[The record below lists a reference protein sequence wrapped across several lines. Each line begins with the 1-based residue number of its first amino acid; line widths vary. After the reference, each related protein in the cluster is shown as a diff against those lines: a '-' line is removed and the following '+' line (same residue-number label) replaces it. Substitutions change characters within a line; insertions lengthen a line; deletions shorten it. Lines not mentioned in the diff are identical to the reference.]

1 MKTTEWPFRG
11 RIGPEITRKSVAFS
25 GLILVGVL
33 AAGGTATARNVI
45 GVYGAWGAFSDAMPR
60 RCYAMARPL
69 ERGGAAFAAIANWP
83 GERIRHQL
91 HLRLSRPRSERAPVT
106 LAVGERRFVLMAG
119 PSDAWSPDAATDQA
133 IVTAMRS
140 ARSMT
145 VETIAAN
152 GRPFVDSYA
161 LNGAA
166 AAIDAARLGCGTAP
180 RR

>member
-1 MKTTEWPFRG
+1 
-11 RIGPEITRKSVAFS
+11 
-25 GLILVGVL
+25 
-33 AAGGTATARNVI
+33 
-45 GVYGAWGAFSDAMPR
+45 
-60 RCYAMARPL
+60 MARPL
-69 ERGGAAFAAIANWP
+69 GSGGTAFAAIANWP

-91 HLRLSRPRSERAPVT
+91 HLRLSRARSERAPVT

-119 PSDAWSPDAATDQA
+119 PSDAWSTDAATDQA

-166 AAIDAARLGCGTAP
+166 AAIDAARLACGTTP